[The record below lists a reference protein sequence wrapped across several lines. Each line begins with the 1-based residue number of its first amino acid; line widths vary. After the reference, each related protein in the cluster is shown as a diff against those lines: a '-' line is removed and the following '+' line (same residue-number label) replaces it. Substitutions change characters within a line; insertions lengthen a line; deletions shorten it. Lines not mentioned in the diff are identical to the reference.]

1 MYSLISK
8 KRGGSDSAAPAQKK
22 KKGLAKMDMDFKRI
36 TCDNTTCSTLDERME
51 RAIWLNYGIE
61 MLGETIFRSDSSYNA
76 DEIAHAMQ
84 SISWELGAELAAINT
99 AIDNMIA

>member
-1 MYSLISK
+1 MY
-8 KRGGSDSAAPAQKK
+8 
-22 KKGLAKMDMDFKRI
+22 MDFKRI

-99 AIDNMIA
+99 AIDNMIAP